1 MNWYELNCGQFV
13 LFRDG
18 IPYTAPADVIALAF
32 EVDDSGRITLHKHGN
47 PESVSSW
54 VTNSRDK
61 LASAGAIGKEMAD
74 ALQVVDVR
82 VPIDPSTSFPLH
94 ILNAAINR
102 DQNALRYFCFPD
114 SIVNVESRVVE
125 DAPRFG

>member
-1 MNWYELNCGQFV
+1 
-13 LFRDG
+13 
-18 IPYTAPADVIALAF
+18 VIAIAF
-32 EVDDSGRITLHKHGN
+32 EVDETGLVTLHKYGN

-54 VTNSRDK
+54 VTNARDK

-82 VPIDPSTSFPLH
+82 VPIDPSISFPLH

-102 DQNALRYFCFPD
+102 DQNALRYFCIPD

-125 DAPRFG
+125 DAPRFV